1 MIVPNKA
8 ISFDESILSKLP
20 LILKRVGTS
29 KISVATLYNETKSSF
44 TDISQ
49 FLIALDTLFVLEK
62 INIVNG
68 EIEKC

>member
-8 ISFDESILSKLP
+8 ISYDESILSKLP
-20 LILKRVGTS
+20 LILKRVGTA
-29 KISVATLYNETKSSF
+29 KISVVTLYHETKSSF

-49 FLIALDTLFVLEK
+49 FLIALDTLFLLEK
-62 INIVNG
+62 INIIDG